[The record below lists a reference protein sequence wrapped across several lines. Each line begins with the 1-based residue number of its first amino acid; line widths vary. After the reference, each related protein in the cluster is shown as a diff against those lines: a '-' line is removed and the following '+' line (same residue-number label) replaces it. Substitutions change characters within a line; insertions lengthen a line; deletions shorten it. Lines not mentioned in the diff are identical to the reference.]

1 MIGLLAIGG
10 RLFRGLVSF
19 VRDPEARG
27 IITLALGLITGGAFF
42 YRQVEELS
50 WVDSFYFTIVTLTT
64 VGHGDISPQTTA
76 GRIFT
81 SVYLLIGIGILV
93 ALVNEV
99 AKHLVRTNPKDQGPD
114 QPS

>member
-1 MIGLLAIGG
+1 MIGLLGIGR
-10 RLFRGLVSF
+10 RLTRGLISLS
-19 VRDPEARG
+19 RDPEAHG

-42 YRQVEELS
+42 YRQVEGLS

-64 VGHGDISPQTTA
+64 VGYGDISPQTTA

-81 SVYLLIGIGILV
+81 SAYLLIGIGILV
-93 ALVNEV
+93 ALLSAV
-99 AKHLVRTNPKDQGPD
+99 AKHLVQANLRGRDPD